1 MGVGRAWEGDGASKG
16 NICII
21 VDQDKWMNLNREQL
35 LYKQHALGLIV
46 PYYTNLLPS

>member
-1 MGVGRAWEGDGASKG
+1 MGVGGGLEGDGARKG

-21 VDQDKWMNLNREQL
+21 VDQDKWMNLNRKQL
-35 LYKQHALGLIV
+35 LYKHHAFGLLA